1 MAFKTEFKSDTC
13 RTGKK
18 IRVVISDDKAN
29 LAKAEWKAMWAA
41 ELAEMLSYFQLTA
54 HINNSVCLHCTSA

>member
-1 MAFKTEFKSDTC
+1 MAFKTEFKSDMC
-13 RTGKK
+13 RIGKK
-18 IRVVISDDKAN
+18 FRVVRSDNKAN

-41 ELAEMLSYFQLTA
+41 ELAKTLSYFQLTA